1 MSLIS
6 CGAKTVTRTE
16 RVYVTPPKEYL
27 RAYETPEI
35 TGTKNRALLMWGLD
49 LQEIAEKH
57 NEDKRA
63 LQRWR
68 QSIPD
73 HGGGKK

>member
-1 MSLIS
+1 M
-6 CGAKTVTRTE
+6 TRTE

-27 RAYETPEI
+27 RTYETPAMS
-35 TGTKNRALLMWGLD
+35 GTKNRALLIWGLD

-73 HGGGKK
+73 QGGEDK